1 MKRALIFVLCF
12 ILSVV
17 GLSFIGASEIEMVY
31 RILGVLTY
39 GGLVFL
45 ILPSQY
51 SKEIKNRGKIIGGLA
66 FVAFIVTSQ
75 AGAQMNE
82 AKKIREEE
90 ALKSATSDT
99 LRVDSTKKITKQDTI
114 KRDTVVSKP
123 TPKESLPT
131 PKAVTK
137 PAPSVEYTPPTYSD
151 YCAAIT
157 QKGTRCKNKA
167 KSGSNYCGKHQ

>member
-51 SKEIKNRGKIIGGLA
+51 SREIKNRGKIIGGLA
-66 FVAFIVTSQ
+66 FVAFIVTGQ
-75 AGAQMNE
+75 AGTQMEE
-82 AKKIREEE
+82 AKARKETE
-90 ALKSATSDT
+90 ALKSNVPS
-99 LRVDSTKKITKQDTI
+99 DTI
-114 KRDTVVSKP
+114 KMDTIKKDTIKKDTIITKPKPQDPPPTPVSKP
-123 TPKESLPT
+123 TP
-131 PKAVTK
+131 
-137 PAPSVEYTPPTYSD
+137 SVEYTEPASYSY
-151 YCAAIT
+151 YCSAIT
-157 QKGTRCKNKA
+157 KKGTRCKNKA
-167 KSGSNYCGKHQ
+167 KSGSNYCWQHQ